1 MKSIVQLTVV
11 IATYNADKSLSKA
24 LDSLLSQKY
33 QNWECLIVDGLST
46 DHTLEIIDDYEKK
59 DDRIRHISEKD
70 RGIYD
75 AYNKGWRLAKGEW
88 IYYMGSDDALTEDGL
103 LYHMKFADDVNDN
116 VGTLN
121 GGIIRVTKDG
131 RHRVM
136 MCKGFF
142 GSHQG
147 MVMRKSAINELGG
160 FNLEYKFL
168 ADFDM
173 FVKMRNSH
181 YDVINTN
188 QIIALFCAG
197 GASEKFSNT
206 LTVFNEKLRILR
218 KDKSCRTPLL
228 ITIKETIRS
237 LLGKMKHEMLK
248 ISILRHDL

>member
-11 IATYNADKSLSKA
+11 IATYNADKSLNKA

-46 DHTLEIIDDYEKK
+46 DHTLEIIDDYENK

-88 IYYMGSDDALTEDGL
+88 IYYMGSDDELTKDGL
-103 LYHMKFADDVNDN
+103 FSHMKLADEANDK

-131 RHRVM
+131 KQRTI
-136 MCKGFF
+136 MCKGYF

-160 FNLEYKFL
+160 FNLKYKYL
-168 ADFDM
+168 ADYDM
-173 FVKMRNSH
+173 FVKMRDSH
-181 YDVINTN
+181 YDVVNTN
-188 QIIALFCAG
+188 QIIAFFRAG
-197 GASEKFSNT
+197 GASEKLSNT
-206 LTVFNEKLRILR
+206 FTVFSEKLSILR
-218 KDKSCRTPLL
+218 KDNYCRTPLL
-228 ITIKETIRS
+228 ITIKETTRT
-237 LLGKMKHEMLK
+237 LLGKMKHVM
-248 ISILRHDL
+248 

>member
-1 MKSIVQLTVV
+1 
-11 IATYNADKSLSKA
+11 
-24 LDSLLSQKY
+24 
-33 QNWECLIVDGLST
+33 
-46 DHTLEIIDDYEKK
+46 
-59 DDRIRHISEKD
+59 
-70 RGIYD
+70 
-75 AYNKGWRLAKGEW
+75 
-88 IYYMGSDDALTEDGL
+88 MGSDDALTEDGL